1 MLLNR
6 REEKPARR
14 TADLP
19 LNAVFAIAQI
29 AAFLCMIVMQCLN
42 AAAEKVV
49 FLILSLALWGVM
61 SPGLLSRS
69 GPLRAVRERDARP
82 RANNIRRRRD
92 AVLPAPRVLYSVFC
106 LRLSKSPA
114 SYKAGL
120 FSSTIWKTTR

>member
-6 REEKPARR
+6 REDKPARR

-69 GPLRAVRERDARP
+69 GPLCALFGKETPDRVRTISAVG
-82 RANNIRRRRD
+82 
-92 AVLPAPRVLYSVFC
+92 VT
-106 LRLSKSPA
+106 
-114 SYKAGL
+114 L
-120 FSSTIWKTTR
+120 FFLLLAYFILFFAFG

>member
-69 GPLRAVRERDARP
+69 GPLCALFGKETPDCVRK
-82 RANNIRRRRD
+82 IF
-92 AVLPAPRVLYSVFC
+92 YSVCC

>member
-69 GPLRAVRERDARP
+69 GPLCALFGKETPDRVRTISAVG
-82 RANNIRRRRD
+82 
-92 AVLPAPRVLYSVFC
+92 VT
-106 LRLSKSPA
+106 
-114 SYKAGL
+114 L
-120 FSSTIWKTTR
+120 FFLLLAYFILFFAFG

>member
-29 AAFLCMIVMQCLN
+29 AAFLCTIVMQCLN

-69 GPLRAVRERDARP
+69 GPLCALFGKETPDCVRKISAVG
-82 RANNIRRRRD
+82 
-92 AVLPAPRVLYSVFC
+92 VT
-106 LRLSKSPA
+106 
-114 SYKAGL
+114 L
-120 FSSTIWKTTR
+120 FFLLLAYFILFFAFG